1 MASNIRLTMIDV
13 SCILI
18 NYNTSQ
24 YTIDC
29 VKSIIDNTKDSI
41 NYEIIIIDN
50 ASNYND
56 FKVLKTEMDQLNSAH
71 VKLVRS
77 KINVGFGAGNMIG
90 VQHAEPCK
98 YYAFINNDTLQVSE
112 LCLLRL
118 KEFMDQTPDAS
129 VCSPQMLDEHKNFRV
144 TIDHFSSIQREILRR
159 PLLETLFP
167 STYLNRK
174 KTYNKPTKVHYV
186 QGSFMFINAK
196 DFDDIGGF
204 DTNLFLYYEE
214 SDVSRRLLKQK
225 KKYTYL
231 LPELEYIHYKS
242 ASIKKNIAIKI
253 EQKIALLYYI
263 KKHFGWLHHKVLI
276 MYYCIRYFFTS
287 IFKPSYWK
295 LFFILLI
302 GAPLSKSLKQKQK
315 INQD

>member
-29 VKSIIDNTKDSI
+29 IKSIIENTRDTIS
-41 NYEIIIIDN
+41 YEIIVIDN
-50 ASNYND
+50 ASKLDDY
-56 FKVLKTEMDQLNSAH
+56 KTLKTGVDQLNAAQA
-71 VKLVRS
+71 KLVRS
-77 KINVGFGAGNMIG
+77 KINVGFGAGNMLG
-90 VQHAEPCK
+90 VQYASTCK

-112 LCLLRL
+112 NCLLRL
-118 KEFMDQTPDAS
+118 KEFMERTPDAA
-129 VCSPQMLDEHKNFRV
+129 VCSPQMLDEHKKFRV

-174 KTYNKPTKVHYV
+174 KTYDKPTKVHYV
-186 QGSFMFINAK
+186 QGSFMFIDAS
-196 DFDDIGGF
+196 DFDHIGGF

-214 SDVSRRLLKQK
+214 SDVSRRLLKQL

-231 LPELEYIHYKS
+231 LPDLEYIHYKS

-263 KKHFGWLHHKVLI
+263 KKHFGWLHHKILLI
-276 MYYCIRYFFTS
+276 YYSIRYFFTS
-287 IFKPSYWK
+287 IIKPQYWQ
-295 LFFILLI
+295 LFYIFLI

-315 INQD
+315 INQE

>member
-1 MASNIRLTMIDV
+1 MIDV

-29 VKSIIDNTKDSI
+29 IKSIIDNTQNSI
-41 NYEIIIIDN
+41 SYEIVVIDN
-50 ASNYND
+50 ASRFEDYSI
-56 FKVLKTEMDQLNSAH
+56 LKTQVDELNAKQ
-71 VKLVRS
+71 VKLIRS
-77 KINVGFGAGNMIG
+77 KLNVGFGAGNMLG
-90 VQHAEPCK
+90 VQYAEPCK

-112 LCLLRL
+112 NCLYHL
-118 KEFMDQTPDAS
+118 KAFMDQTTDAG
-129 VCSPQMLDEHKNFRV
+129 VCSPQMLDEHKKFRV

-174 KTYNKPTKVHYV
+174 KTYDKPTKVHYV
-186 QGSFMFINAK
+186 QGSFMFIDAK

-225 KKYTYL
+225 NKFTYL
-231 LPELEYIHYKS
+231 IPDLEYIHYKS
-242 ASIKKNIAIKI
+242 ASIKKNIHIKI

-263 KKHFGWLHHKVLI
+263 KKHFGWLHHKILI
-276 MYYCIRYFFTS
+276 VYYSIRYFFTS
-287 IFKPSYWK
+287 IIKPSYWK
-295 LFFILLI
+295 LFYIFLI
-302 GAPLSKSLKQKQK
+302 GAPLSKSLKQRQK
-315 INQD
+315 INQH